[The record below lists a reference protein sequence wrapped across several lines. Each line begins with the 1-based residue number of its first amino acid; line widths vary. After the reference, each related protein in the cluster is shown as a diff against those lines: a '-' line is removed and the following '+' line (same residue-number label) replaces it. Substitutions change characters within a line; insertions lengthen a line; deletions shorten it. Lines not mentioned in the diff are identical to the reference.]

1 MEASDD
7 RLGSPILSPE
17 EEPKDSILDR
27 VYSDSEEERE
37 YQERR
42 RRNTE
47 YMEQIEREFLE
58 EQRKNMETDL
68 RPQPEKPPDE
78 RYVQNVSEEIY

>member
-17 EEPKDSILDR
+17 EEPKDAILDR

-68 RPQPEKPPDE
+68 RLQPEKPPDE
-78 RYVQNVSEEIY
+78 RYIQNFTEII

>member
-1 MEASDD
+1 MEATDD

-17 EEPKDSILDR
+17 EEPKDAILDR

-58 EQRKNMETDL
+58 EQRKNKEPDV

-78 RYVQNVSEEIY
+78 RYFKTLKYK